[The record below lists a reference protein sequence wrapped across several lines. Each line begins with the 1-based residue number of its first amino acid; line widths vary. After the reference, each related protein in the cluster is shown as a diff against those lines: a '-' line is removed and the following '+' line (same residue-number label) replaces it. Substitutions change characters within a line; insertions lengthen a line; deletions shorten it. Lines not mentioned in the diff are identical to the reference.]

1 MPKKVSVIVLD
12 AEDPKITA
20 KAKELNKKG
29 WRFSE
34 KKDNKIY
41 YKRYENPLFAVD
53 RSHLILFFFVAT
65 FAAILVI
72 GLVVF

>member
-1 MPKKVSVIVLD
+1 MPKKDSIIVLD
-12 AEDPKITA
+12 AGDPRLTA

-34 KKDNKIY
+34 KKDDKIY
-41 YKRYENPLFAVD
+41 YKQYKNPLFAVD
-53 RSHLILFFFVAT
+53 RSHLIVFLFVAA